1 MLIVNTETC
10 IGCGV
15 CEANCAFGAITVED
29 GIAVVADT
37 CTLCGSCVDTCEV
50 EALHIEGADKKVQ
63 ADLSAWSGIWV
74 FAESRHG
81 KVASVALELLGIGR
95 KLADQRGVPLTAVL
109 LGSELRDRAPDLIAA
124 GADRVLLADNPALA
138 QYREDVYGKVLEH
151 LMTEYKPE
159 VVLAGATAIG
169 RSVIPQV
176 ANAMGAGLTADCT
189 GLAIRPEDGVL
200 LQTRPA
206 FGGNIMAT
214 IECPHSRPQMAT
226 VRPNVMAPADP
237 DTTQSGEV
245 VEVELGPDLLS
256 SKVDVLET
264 VISEEA
270 QGNIRESEVLVSG
283 GRGVENEK
291 GFELLRE
298 LAAELNGTVAAS
310 RAAVDA
316 GWIGYPCQVGQ
327 TGKTVS
333 PKLYIACGISGA
345 VQHAVGMQA
354 AEIIVAINQD
364 EKAPI
369 FDLATYGLVGD
380 LFEILPL
387 LTQKI
392 REQRSYAS

>member
-10 IGCGV
+10 IGCGA

-29 GIAVVADT
+29 GIAVVGES
-37 CTLCGSCVDTCEV
+37 CTLCGSCVDNCEPG
-50 EALHIEGADKKVQ
+50 ALRIEIAEK
-63 ADLSAWSGIWV
+63 AAPSDLSAWSGIWV
-74 FAESRHG
+74 FAEARHG
-81 KVASVALELLGIGR
+81 VVAPVAFELLGIGR
-95 KLADQRGVPLTAVL
+95 KLADQRGTALTAVL
-109 LGSELRDRAPDLIAA
+109 LGADVESKAAELIAA
-124 GADRVLLADNPALA
+124 GADKVLLADDPALA

-151 LMTEYKPE
+151 LITEHKPE
-159 VVLAGATAIG
+159 VLLAGATAIG
-169 RSVIPQV
+169 RSVIPRV
-176 ANAMGAGLTADCT
+176 ATVLGAGLTADCT
-189 GLAIRPEDGVL
+189 DLAIRPEDGVL

-214 IECPHSRPQMAT
+214 IECPRSRPQMAT
-226 VRPNVMAPADP
+226 VRPNVMAPAATDSSR
-237 DTTQSGEV
+237 SGEV
-245 VEVELGPDLLS
+245 IEVELSQEILS
-256 SKVDVLET
+256 SQVEVLET
-264 VISEEA
+264 VLCEEE

-283 GRGVENEK
+283 GRGMENEK
-291 GFELLRE
+291 GFALLRE
-298 LAAELNGTVAAS
+298 LAGELNGTVSAS

-345 VQHAVGMQA
+345 VQHTVGMQS
-354 AEIIVAINQD
+354 AETIVAINRD

-392 REQRSYAS
+392 KERRGHVS

>member
-1 MLIVNTETC
+1 MLITDTTLC
-10 IGCGV
+10 IGCGI

-29 GIAVVADT
+29 GIAVVGDN
-37 CTLCGSCVDTCEV
+37 CTLCGSCVDSCEV
-50 EALHIEGADKKVQ
+50 EALRIEGAEKKAQ
-63 ADLSAWSGIWV
+63 TDLSAWSGIWV
-74 FAESRHG
+74 FAEARHG
-81 KVASVALELLGIGR
+81 KIAPVAFELLDIGR
-95 KLADQRGVPLTAVL
+95 QLADQRKAPLTAVL
-109 LGSELRDRAPDLIAA
+109 LGTDVFGKTDELIAA
-124 GADRVLLADNPALA
+124 GADNVLLADDPVLA

-151 LMTEYKPE
+151 LINEHKPE
-159 VVLAGATAIG
+159 VLLAGATAIG

-176 ANAMGAGLTADCT
+176 ATALGAGLTADCT
-189 GLAIRPEDGVL
+189 ELAIRPEDGVL

-214 IECPHSRPQMAT
+214 IECPRSRPQMAT
-226 VRPNVMAPADP
+226 VRPNVMAPAETDSSR
-237 DTTQSGEV
+237 TGEV
-245 VEVELGPDLLS
+245 VEVELSSDLLAS
-256 SKVDVLET
+256 RVEVLET
-264 VISEEA
+264 VLCEEE

-283 GRGVENEK
+283 GRGMENEK

-298 LAAELNGTVAAS
+298 LAGELHGTVSAS

-345 VQHAVGMQA
+345 VQHTVGMQS
-354 AEIIVAINQD
+354 AETIVAINRD
-364 EKAPI
+364 EQAPI

-392 REQRSYAS
+392 KEQRGHVS